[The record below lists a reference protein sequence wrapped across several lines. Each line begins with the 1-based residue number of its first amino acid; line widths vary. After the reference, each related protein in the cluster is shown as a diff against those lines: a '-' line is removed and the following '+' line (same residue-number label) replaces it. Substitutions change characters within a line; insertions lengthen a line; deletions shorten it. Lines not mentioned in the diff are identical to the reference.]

1 MSSDENEHKGGFTM
15 THSNPTLEQ
24 VTVVIERC
32 EQAEKLLR
40 RAAATMYHG
49 QAIRQEIEQFLGPG
63 VAPVE
68 QPPEVRG
75 GEAMNFSKLGICS
88 GCTDTLHAESGS
100 CQGWQQWAPVTIA
113 APPPTDA
120 PDMTYED
127 PRILGTFWAVLDL
140 ATGDLCIDGMAQLKT
155 GKTVM
160 AIYPNKPN
168 AAGCDL
174 VQRVEVRCVGNSKPD
189 APLPESPVSY
199 ALKAEAFNTIQLD
212 HNDLRGLFLIT
223 KPYMCEDGRSWPG
236 GPAVSLSAAASAI
249 DQLCEDL
256 AKAIAIGQDACRRAD
271 SWITREAEQ
280 QPVPA
285 EQPTDAPGVD
295 LEAASYTML
304 STLRPDGWPLDEGN
318 VFKPDRMV
326 PLSVAQA
333 ALADIQHR
341 MGNRVLAWQESDERQ
356 RTRAEA
362 AETALATAER
372 ELAEWRNLFQ
382 GDIADPYPLTPQQAW
397 EHNKAVYA
405 SMEETCESAE
415 REAARLRDELQC
427 EQGWSKAFQQSMN
440 DELRRA
446 ETAQREAAG
455 LRERVAYFEKA
466 FYYLNRKLCGFSDKD
481 LAALAKQ
488 ANTDGEV
495 WEDGA

>member
-1 MSSDENEHKGGFTM
+1 M

-24 VTVVIERC
+24 VAMLQARSERLQRLR
-32 EQAEKLLR
+32 EMLEVLIASEARVGSLELGALL
-40 RAAATMYHG
+40 
-49 QAIRQEIEQFLGPG
+49 E
-63 VAPVE
+63 VADSAV
-68 QPPEVRG
+68 
-75 GEAMNFSKLGICS
+75 
-88 GCTDTLHAESGS
+88 
-100 CQGWQQWAPVTIA
+100 

-285 EQPTDAPGVD
+285 EQPTDAPGVVD
-295 LEAASYTML
+295 LEARAFTVY
-304 STLRPDGWPLDEGN
+304 PDNIIRTTSKRRWPTGEQA
-318 VFKPDRMV
+318 V

-333 ALADIQHR
+333 ARLRATTPARNVLETYFPEREPGKTMLHDLAFMLGNKIEEERAAKEAAIADAAYYRGIAEHLQADIAATLCEAHVQE
-341 MGNRVLAWQESDERQ
+341 MGDNDDCPECRYV
-356 RTRAEA
+356 A
-362 AETALATAER
+362 AHQALATT
-372 ELAEWRNLFQ
+372 
-382 GDIADPYPLTPQQAW
+382 ADA
-397 EHNKAVYA
+397 K
-405 SMEETCESAE
+405 
-415 REAARLRDELQC
+415 EATE
-427 EQGWSKAFQQSMN
+427 
-440 DELRRA
+440 
-446 ETAQREAAG
+446 REAAG
-455 LRERVAYFEKA
+455 LRERCEQAT
-466 FYYLNRKLCGFSDKD
+466 KLFRRLDDAGAIGRVMRG
-481 LAALAKQ
+481 LANDVLMFLDTAAPPH
-488 ANTDGEV
+488 AGGE
-495 WEDGA
+495 EDE